1 MLPELEASALQLAL
15 NRESFGEYFA
25 RADDAEV
32 NRPQGGEN
40 YSPRQT
46 LAHLAGAMRG
56 MTRTL
61 ELMAE
66 GANPK
71 LKPDFDLNY
80 YNARQQEKRANMSVS
95 ELLDEWDEAR
105 GKFLALLDRLEPGDL
120 DNPGEHP
127 ILNDTNARG
136 LIRQVVEHEADH
148 IHEILE
154 QKTV

>member
-1 MLPELEASALQLAL
+1 MLPELETATLQLAL

-61 ELMAE
+61 ALMAE

-71 LKPDFDLNY
+71 LRPDFDLNY
-80 YNARQQEKRANMSVS
+80 YNARQQEKRANMTVM
-95 ELLDEWDEAR
+95 ELLDEWDDAR
-105 GKFLALLDRLEPGDL
+105 GQFLALLERLEAADL
-120 DNPGEHP
+120 DKPGQHP
-127 ILNDTNARG
+127 LLKETDARG
-136 LIRQVVEHEADH
+136 VIRQVVQHEMDH

-154 QKTV
+154 RKTA